1 MVILF
6 LLPSPTGSQVSQTG
20 LERSWTSDP
29 LTFISGARITGM
41 RQSSARCFVNAT
53 QPRVAREER
62 TSVAS
67 FSWLDG
73 MSACPRG
80 THLTEDW
87 CGWAGPA
94 EGNAVSVDK
103 RANWARD
110 GGSDHQA
117 AIPLRF
123 LSSFCV
129 RSYTDFPRRWRPESC
144 KLKSTLSAPKLL
156 LVTVFTTAA
165 RKQTRAVAT
174 PASRGAGDRA
184 GPGAAMHRTT

>member
-1 MVILF
+1 M
-6 LLPSPTGSQVSQTG
+6 
-20 LERSWTSDP
+20 
-29 LTFISGARITGM
+29 
-41 RQSSARCFVNAT
+41 
-53 QPRVAREER
+53 
-62 TSVAS
+62 
-67 FSWLDG
+67 
-73 MSACPRG
+73 
-80 THLTEDW
+80 
-87 CGWAGPA
+87 
-94 EGNAVSVDK
+94 SVDK

-129 RSYTDFPRRWRPESC
+129 RSYADFPRRWRPESC

-174 PASRGAGDRA
+174 PASRGAGDGARA
-184 GPGAAMHRTT
+184 WCSDAPHHVACALSFNLIVLEVFLKHQLVTLSISFVACLPFFPLIYISQNPFFFL